1 MADDI
6 VSLGALIDQVNS
18 TTDDPVER
26 LASAARRA
34 GELSALGDQ
43 LIGHFVDTARVSG
56 VSWAQIGQALG
67 GVSKQAAQKR
77 FSPDFSR
84 FTARARHVMTGTEA
98 IAIEHRHSYMGTE
111 HILLALC
118 ADAQSVAAIALDAVG
133 GPLAEIRDAATA
145 ALGPAS
151 PVQGKPRFT
160 PKAMAALTGAM
171 NEAIRLNHNY
181 IGTEHLLLGL
191 LAAGPDDD
199 PSVAARLLAER
210 DITHQAVQDNVV
222 EQIAGIVRERNQTP

>member
-18 TTDDPVER
+18 TTEDPVER

-34 GELSALGDQ
+34 AELTALGDQ

-56 VSWAQIGQALG
+56 VPWAQIGQALG

-84 FTARARHVMTGTEA
+84 FTARARHVMTGAEA
-98 IAIEHRHSYMGTE
+98 IAIEHRHSYMGSE
-111 HILLALC
+111 HLLLALC
-118 ADAQSVAAIALDAVG
+118 GDAGSVASLALDAVG

-151 PVQGKPRFT
+151 PEQGKPRFT
-160 PKAMAALTGAM
+160 PKAKAALAGALSQ
-171 NEAIRLNHNY
+171 ALDLGHNY

-191 LAAGPDDD
+191 FAPEPADDD

-210 DITHQAVQDNVV
+210 DISYQVVKDNIV
-222 EQIAGIVRERNQTP
+222 EQIAGYLGAQGTP

>member
-1 MADDI
+1 MAEEI

-18 TTDDPVER
+18 TTEDPVER

-34 GELSALGDQ
+34 GDLSALGDQ

-84 FTARARHVMTGTEA
+84 FTARARHVMVGSEA
-98 IAIEHRHSYMGTE
+98 IAVEHRHSYMGTE
-111 HILLALC
+111 HILIALC
-118 ADAQSVAAIALDAVG
+118 GDPDSLAAKALDALG

-160 PKAMAALTGAM
+160 AKANAALSAALS
-171 NEAIRLNHNY
+171 EALNLNHNY

-191 LAAGPDDD
+191 LAGDQSDQD
-199 PSVAARLLAER
+199 GSVAARLLAER
-210 DITHQAVQDNVV
+210 DITYPAVRDNIV
-222 EQIAGIVRERNQTP
+222 EQLSGYLRAQGK

>member
-1 MADDI
+1 MADNI

-26 LASAARRA
+26 LASAAARA
-34 GELSALGDQ
+34 AELSSLGDQ

-84 FTARARHVMTGTEA
+84 FTDRAKAVMTDSES
-98 IAIEHRHSYMGTE
+98 IAIQHRHSYMGTE

-118 ADAQSVAAIALDAVG
+118 EDERSVAAKALTAIG
-133 GPLAEIRDAATA
+133 GPLSEIRAAATA
-145 ALGPAS
+145 ALGPES

-160 PKAMAALTGAM
+160 PKAKAALNSALD
-171 NEAIRLNHNY
+171 EALGLNHNY

-191 LAAGPDDD
+191 VAGDPNSDDA
-199 PSVAARLLAER
+199 SVAARLLAER
-210 DITHQAVQDNVV
+210 DITYQAVKDDVV
-222 EQIAGIVRERNQTP
+222 EQLAGFLRAQGK